1 MQQVLDAVEA
11 FGDRLSTV
19 EFVPLLLAVVAHLL
33 KLAATSRAWRNVI
46 AAAYPAERV
55 RWRSVFAA
63 YGAGVGVNAIIPAR
77 GGDVL
82 RLYLVHRVVPAST
95 YTTLASTLVVMSLFD
110 LAMSGVF
117 LGYALTLGV
126 FPSFDALPRLP
137 AFEFGW
143 LVDNELVLIGVIGG
157 LMVASFAF
165 GVWASTHIRNFWGR
179 IAQAF
184 TVLRRPVVYLRTVAF
199 WQAVEWSLRLV
210 TIWFVLGA
218 FGVDQTVQNVLLV
231 QVTQSLATMVPLTPG
246 GVGTEQ
252 ALLFYVLRGEAPR
265 SQLLAFSVGFK
276 ILVSVVNLTI
286 GAICLAATLRTVRFR
301 RAIDTARGDAPPRE
315 AHQDAP
321 PGG

>member
-11 FGDRLSTV
+11 FYDRLSTV
-19 EFVPLLLAVVAHLL
+19 DYQPLLLAATAHVL
-33 KLAATSRAWRNVI
+33 KILATSRAWRNVI

-55 RWRSVFAA
+55 PWRSVLAA
-63 YGAGVGVNAIIPAR
+63 YGAGVGVNAIVPAR

-82 RLYLVHRVVPAST
+82 RLYLVHRAVPATT

-117 LGYALTLGV
+117 LGYALSLGV
-126 FPSFDALPRLP
+126 FPSFDALPNLP

-143 LVDNELVLIGVIGG
+143 LVDNDLVLFGVVGG
-157 LMVASFAF
+157 LMVLSFAL

-184 TVLRRPVVYLRTVAF
+184 TVLRRPAGYLRTVAL
-199 WQAVEWSLRLV
+199 WQAVDWSLRLV
-210 TIWFVLGA
+210 TIWFVLDA
-218 FGVDQTVQNVLLV
+218 FDIDQTVQNVLLV
-231 QVTQSLATMVPLTPG
+231 QVTQSLATTVPLTPG

-252 ALLFYVLRGEAPR
+252 ALLFYVFRGEAPR
-265 SQLLAFSVGFK
+265 SQLLAFGVGFK
-276 ILVSVVNLTI
+276 ILVSAVNVTI

-301 RAIDTARGDAPPRE
+301 RAIDEARGEAPQE
-315 AHQDAP
+315 E